1 MGPRGVSPLNVLG
14 GAVMMVG
21 MVLTTYNVHVLHQM
35 QDQCSGGGGR
45 TTGGSSKTGHARYA
59 VYANHPDSGYLQ
71 HVYNVLER

>member
-14 GAVMMVG
+14 GAVLMVG
-21 MVLTTYNVHVLHQM
+21 MVLTTYNIHILHQM
-35 QDQCSGGGGR
+35 QDQCGGGG
-45 TTGGSSKTGHARYA
+45 GSRASKTASGPARYA